1 MSTTGSETA
10 AQILDAAERLC
21 QRQGF
26 SGFSFRDLAEA
37 VGVKS
42 ASVHYHFPTKQDLA
56 RAMILRY
63 RQHFENVRAEI
74 DRRES
79 TAAGRLKRLF
89 NELSKLYADASK
101 ICLAAVLA
109 GEAAVLDEPVR
120 DELKRFF
127 ADNER
132 WLEQTI
138 QLGVKQKSFRLVAD
152 PASTAKLVFAVIE
165 GAIVGTRATSD
176 PTRLAQACECVLKGL
191 SVSHQG

>member
-1 MSTTGSETA
+1 MPSDTA
-10 AQILDAAERLC
+10 TLILDAAERLC

-26 SGFSFRDLAEA
+26 GGFSFRDLAEA

-63 RQHFENVRAEI
+63 RQHFENVQAEI
-74 DRRES
+74 DRREP
-79 TAAGRLKRLF
+79 TAPGRIKRLF

-101 ICLAAVLA
+101 ICLAAVFA
-109 GEAAVLDEPVR
+109 GEAAVLDEAVR

-127 ADNER
+127 DDNER
-132 WLEQTI
+132 WLEQTL
-138 QLGVKQKSFRLVAD
+138 QLGVKQKAFRLVSD
-152 PASTAKLVFAVIE
+152 PTCTAKLVFAAIE

-176 PTRLAQACECVLKGL
+176 PTRLALACDCIIKGL
-191 SVSHQG
+191 SVPH